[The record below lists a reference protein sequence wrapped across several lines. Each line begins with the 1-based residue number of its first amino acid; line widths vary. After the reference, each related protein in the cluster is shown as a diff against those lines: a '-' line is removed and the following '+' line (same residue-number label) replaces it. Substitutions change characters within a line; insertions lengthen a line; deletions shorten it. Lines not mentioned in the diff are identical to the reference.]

1 MVEPYAAVAISPTTV
16 SVGSRD
22 DVKRNLK
29 RATELMDIACM
40 YAATEGAPPRL
51 VVIPEMSLQG
61 ALRNFKGG
69 DRALE
74 AELCAEI
81 PGPETEVLGA
91 KARELNA
98 YVVGE
103 LYLVRDDDFPDRY
116 FNVAFVIDPNGDV
129 ISTRAKIQ
137 LEDIEPPS
145 LGTTAPHDLWD
156 EWIEKKGNGNPLDA
170 FFPVA
175 RTDIGN
181 IGVIICHEGGYQEIG
196 RGLAMNG
203 AEILVH
209 HTYQEP
215 FVSNGTWELQNRAH
229 AMFNNA
235 YVIAPNVGPFYAEEG
250 GYPIDVGGGQSMI
263 VDHRGNVVVKSGATA
278 SVDSFVSTIIDLE
291 SLRKFR
297 MQNGFSNWLKDL
309 RTEQFRLIYDQ
320 PIYPKNQ
327 YLDEPPAL
335 GWWEREAATRAE
347 NIRLLEERGV
357 LGAPDREA
365 GVPDSSPVVD
375 VLTRTGVTAGA

>member
-1 MVEPYAAVAISPTTV
+1 MVEPYTAVAISPTTV

-22 DVKRNLK
+22 DITRNLK

-51 VVIPEMSLQG
+51 VVIPEMCLQG
-61 ALRNFKGG
+61 ALRNFRGG
-69 DRALE
+69 DRGLE
-74 AELCAEI
+74 AELFAEI
-81 PGPETEVLGA
+81 PGAETEVLGA
-91 KARELNA
+91 KARELDA

-116 FNVAFVIDPNGDV
+116 FNVAFVIDPRGEV
-129 ISTRAKIQ
+129 ICKRAKVQ

-156 EWIEKKGNGNPLDA
+156 AWIERKGNGNPLDA

-175 RTDIGN
+175 RTEIGN
-181 IGVIICHEGGYQEIG
+181 IGVIICHEGGYPEIA

-215 FVSNGTWELQNRAH
+215 FVSNGCWELQNRAH

-235 YVIAPNVGPFYAEEG
+235 YVIAPNVGPFYLEEG
-250 GYPIDVGGGQSMI
+250 GYPVDVAGGQSMI
-263 VDHRGNVVVKSGATA
+263 VDHRGNVVVKQPGTVAM
-278 SVDSFVSTIIDLE
+278 DSFVSTIIDLE
-291 SLRKFR
+291 ALRKFR
-297 MQNGFSNWLKDL
+297 IQSGFSNWFKDL

-327 YLDEPPAL
+327 YLDDPPAL
-335 GWWEREAATRAE
+335 GWWEREAATRAKC
-347 NIRLLEERGV
+347 IRTLEERGV
-357 LGAPDREA
+357 LVAPDREN
-365 GVPDSSPVVD
+365 GVPDSSPVVN
-375 VLTRTGVTAGA
+375 VLNATGVTAEA